1 VLIGTLFLL
10 VIQPAV
16 QRGGAGEILIIA
28 GIFIAIILIERW
40 LRTR

>member
-1 VLIGTLFLL
+1 VFL

-16 QRGGAGEILIIA
+16 QRGGAGEILIIG
-28 GIFIAIILIERW
+28 GIFVAVLLIERW

>member
-1 VLIGTLFLL
+1 

-16 QRGGAGEILIIA
+16 QRGGAGEIAIIA
-28 GIFIAIILIERW
+28 SIFVAVLLIERW